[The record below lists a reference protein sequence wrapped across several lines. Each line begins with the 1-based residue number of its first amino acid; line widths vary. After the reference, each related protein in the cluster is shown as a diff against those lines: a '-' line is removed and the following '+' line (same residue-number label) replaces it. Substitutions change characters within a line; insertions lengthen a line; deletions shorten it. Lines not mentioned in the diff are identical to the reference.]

1 MPPSPRS
8 YLPLTQDR
16 RPKGQQPTLP
26 PRQLVSA
33 CCHLMRSA
41 SAPVGSAYPS
51 EHLLGLVAPLSAVPP
66 CGITEAGASSISH
79 SDKT

>member
-8 YLPLTQDR
+8 YLPLTQDGHS
-16 RPKGQQPTLP
+16 KGQQPTP
-26 PRQLVSA
+26 PPMAA
-33 CCHLMRSA
+33 CVADSYNQP